1 MVCSAVNDE
10 RDVSKAAA
18 AAAAVAVALSTASP
32 AVAISALLEG
42 TDTARLI
49 EEAQVSKKKP
59 AAASAK
65 AAVKTAPVPKTAA
78 PGAQYPKPGNAKAEN
93 AALRLP
99 EVKVSVPE
107 PTKAAKPA
115 PVTKANVK
123 VPKPAVGKPSAPV
136 LPKKSTAAKPV
147 AVKPAGPELAVVK
160 TAPIPKTPG
169 GPRID
174 GKQAKANLPGLKVEA
189 PTAQKG
195 GKGMQLAKE
204 AAKTRLEKCA
214 AAGGGGDAGLAGLLG
229 AGKAA
234 GKAAA
239 AKGAAG
245 KAAAAATQG
254 DALEAAAVVVA
265 GGAVGQTGTSIITK
279 NSRIRKIR
287 VTPKGE
293 LPLPVQMG
301 LALALPASF
310 LFTLISFLAYL

>member
-1 MVCSAVNDE
+1 M
-10 RDVSKAAA
+10 
-18 AAAAVAVALSTASP
+18 
-32 AVAISALLEG
+32 
-42 TDTARLI
+42 
-49 EEAQVSKKKP
+49 
-59 AAASAK
+59 
-65 AAVKTAPVPKTAA
+65 
-78 PGAQYPKPGNAKAEN
+78 
-93 AALRLP
+93 
-99 EVKVSVPE
+99 
-107 PTKAAKPA
+107 
-115 PVTKANVK
+115 
-123 VPKPAVGKPSAPV
+123 
-136 LPKKSTAAKPV
+136 
-147 AVKPAGPELAVVK
+147 AVVK
-160 TAPIPKTPG
+160 TAPIPKTPA

-174 GKQAKANLPGLKVEA
+174 AKQAKANLAELKVEA

-204 AAKTRLEKCA
+204 APKTRLEKFA
-214 AAGGGGDAGLAGLLG
+214 AAGGVGGAGLAGLLG

-245 KAAAAATQG
+245 KAAAAATQA